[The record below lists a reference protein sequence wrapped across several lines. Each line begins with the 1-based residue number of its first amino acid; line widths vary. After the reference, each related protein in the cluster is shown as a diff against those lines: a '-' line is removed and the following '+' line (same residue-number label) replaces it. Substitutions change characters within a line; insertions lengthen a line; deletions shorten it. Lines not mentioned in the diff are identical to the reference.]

1 MSIPTVTAQL
11 LTSADFEPFGQVIQF
26 DNETVQA
33 NQGTARRRNY
43 LAELWNGRPETATP
57 NMCIF
62 RVQPAAKLP
71 FPVRLLERHPHS
83 TQAFIPMGNQEPLD
97 CRYLV
102 IVCSG
107 GSDGREAVLNI
118 IYNTLY

>member
-1 MSIPTVTAQL
+1 MTSPTGTVIPTVNAQP

-26 DNETVQA
+26 ENNAPTIQA

-43 LAELWNGRPETATP
+43 LAQLWNGRPETALP
-57 NMCIF
+57 NLCIF

-71 FPVRLLERHPHS
+71 FPVRLLERHPYS
-83 TQAFIPMGNQEPLD
+83 TQAFIPMATQPPNA

-102 IVCSG
+102 IVCLG
-107 GSDGREAVLNI
+107 GSDG
-118 IYNTLY
+118 TLV